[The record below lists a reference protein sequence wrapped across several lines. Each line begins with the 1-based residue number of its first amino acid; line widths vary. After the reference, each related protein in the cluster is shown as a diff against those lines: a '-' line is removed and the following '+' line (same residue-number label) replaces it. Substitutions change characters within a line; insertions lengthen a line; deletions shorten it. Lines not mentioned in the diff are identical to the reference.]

1 MCGFTGLFMPR
12 LTRAPS
18 GEISP
23 ALLHHMTDAIA
34 HRGPDDEGF
43 HIEPGIGLGFRRLS
57 IIDLAAGHQPMGN
70 EDASVMIVFNGE
82 IYNFQALR
90 DELRALGHIFATHCD
105 TEVIIHGWESWGLAV
120 LDRLDGFFAF
130 ALWDRM
136 QGSLLLARDRLGKKP
151 LYYGVAP
158 DGTLAFG
165 SELAALTPVPG
176 LTDALD
182 PAALEDYLA
191 FGYVPDPA
199 SIYQRI
205 RKLPPAHFMLI
216 TADDPRPAPR
226 RYWTLPP
233 PDATST
239 TMNEAVDILRTRL
252 DAAVSA
258 RMIADVPL
266 GAFLS
271 GGIDS
276 GAILALAARHAAAS
290 GKGPLQSFTIGFPG
304 PTDERAAAA
313 AMAGHCGATHV
324 TEAVAPGDVIDAARH
339 QAEIFGE
346 PFGDHSSVPS
356 LAVARLARTGVK
368 VALSGDGGDEVFG
381 GYRRYRWHSIADQ
394 ARRLLPDRARRALL
408 APIAA
413 AYPKLDRAPSW
424 LRAKTTLTEISLDS
438 AHGYYRTV
446 CKLQDDERRGLM
458 TPRLKSLLDGHDPAA
473 GIVAALDTE
482 ADPLRAAQLVD
493 LATYLPGDILVKVDR
508 TSMRSGVEV
517 RSPLLDPALVA
528 WGMGLPPQLKLQAGQ
543 GKSILRQAVAPLLP
557 RAVLDRPKQGFVAP
571 LSAELR
577 RAAPRLRGTLL
588 GPAMLDTGWFDGAAI
603 GRMIDQHESGQHD
616 HGWKLWHLL
625 VLEGFLARH
634 AGAAAG
640 RAHPAL
646 VA

>member
-1 MCGFTGLFMPR
+1 MCGFTGLFAPR
-12 LTRAPS
+12 TARPNARA
-18 GEISP
+18 IDP
-23 ALLHHMTDAIA
+23 ALLHRMTAAIA

-43 HIEPGIGLGFRRLS
+43 YTEPGIGLGFRRLA
-57 IIDLAAGHQPMGN
+57 IIDLAAGHQPMAN
-70 EDASVMIVFNGE
+70 EDGTVIIAFNGE
-82 IYNFQALR
+82 IYNFQSLR
-90 DELRALGHIFATHCD
+90 DELLGLGHVFATHCD

-130 ALWDRM
+130 ALWDR
-136 QGSLLLARDRLGKKP
+136 QQATLLLARDRLGKKP
-151 LYYGVAP
+151 LYYGTAP

-176 LTDALD
+176 LTDRLD
-182 PAALEDYLA
+182 PVALEDYLA

-216 TADDPRPAPR
+216 EAGTPLPPPR
-226 RYWTLPP
+226 RYWTLPQPTTP
-233 PDATST
+233 PAGLADAAA
-239 TMNEAVDILRTRL
+239 ELRTRL
-252 DAAVSA
+252 DKAVAA

-271 GGIDS
+271 GGVDS
-276 GAILALAARHAAAS
+276 SAIVALAARHAKS
-290 GKGPLQSFTIGFPG
+290 PLQSFTIGFPG
-304 PTDERAAAA
+304 ATDERATAA
-313 AMAGHCGATHV
+313 AMAAHCGVVHTSEV
-324 TEAVAPGDVIDAARH
+324 VAPTDVIDAARH
-339 QAEIFGE
+339 QAEVFGE

-381 GYRRYRWHSIADQ
+381 GYRRYRWHAIADQ

-413 AYPKLDRAPSW
+413 AYPKLDRAPAW

-438 AHGYYRTV
+438 AHGYYRTI
-446 CKLQDDERRGLM
+446 CKLQDAERRGLM
-458 TPRLKSLLDGHDPAA
+458 SPALRSMLDGHDPAA
-473 GIVAALDTE
+473 GIVAALDTD
-482 ADPLRAAQLVD
+482 ADPLRAAQMVD

-517 RSPLLDPALVA
+517 RSPLLDPALLA
-528 WGMGLPPQLKLQAGQ
+528 WGMGLPSALKLRAGQ
-543 GKSILRQAVAPLLP
+543 GKSVLRTAVSPLLP

-571 LSAELR
+571 ISAELR
-577 RAAPRLRGTLL
+577 RVAPRLRGTLL
-588 GPAMLDTGWFDGAAI
+588 GPAMLDTGWFDGTAI
-603 GRMIDQHESGQHD
+603 GRMIDQHEAGQHD

-634 AGAAAG
+634 TGAPMPDAT
-640 RAHPAL
+640 PVL

>member
-1 MCGFTGLFMPR
+1 MCGFTGLFAPR
-12 LTRAPS
+12 TARCDARD
-18 GEISP
+18 IDT
-23 ALLHHMTDAIA
+23 ALLHRMTAAIA

-43 HIEPGIGLGFRRLS
+43 HTEPGIGLGFRRLA
-57 IIDLAAGHQPMGN
+57 IIDLAAGHQPMAN
-70 EDASVMIVFNGE
+70 EDGTVTIAFNGE
-82 IYNFQALR
+82 IYNFQSLR
-90 DELRALGHIFATHCD
+90 DELLGLGHVFATHCD

-130 ALWDRM
+130 ALWDR
-136 QGSLLLARDRLGKKP
+136 QQATLLLARDRLGKKP
-151 LYYGVAP
+151 LYYGTAP
-158 DGTLAFG
+158 DGNLAFG

-176 LTDALD
+176 LTDRLD

-216 TADDPRPAPR
+216 EAGAPLPPPR
-226 RYWTLPP
+226 RYWTLPEPTTP
-233 PDATST
+233 PASLD
-239 TMNEAVDILRTRL
+239 EAAADLRTRL
-252 DAAVSA
+252 DKAVAA

-271 GGIDS
+271 GGVDS
-276 GAILALAARHAAAS
+276 SAIVALAARHAKS
-290 GKGPLQSFTIGFPG
+290 PLQSFTIGFPG
-304 PTDERAAAA
+304 TTDERATAA
-313 AMAGHCGATHV
+313 AMAEHCGALHTSEV
-324 TEAVAPGDVIDAARH
+324 VAPTDVIDAARH
-339 QAEIFGE
+339 QAEVFGE

-356 LAVARLARTGVK
+356 LAVARLARAGVK

-381 GYRRYRWHSIADQ
+381 GYRRYRWHAIADQ

-413 AYPKLDRAPSW
+413 AYPKLDRAPAW

-438 AHGYYRTV
+438 AHGYYRTL
-446 CKLQDDERRGLM
+446 CKLQDTERRGLM
-458 TPRLKSLLDGHDPAA
+458 SPALRSLLDGHDPAA
-473 GIVAALDTE
+473 GIIAALDTD
-482 ADPLRAAQLVD
+482 ADPLRAAQMVD

-517 RSPLLDPALVA
+517 RSPLLDPALLA
-528 WGMGLPPQLKLQAGQ
+528 WGMGLPPALKLRAGQ
-543 GKSILRQAVAPLLP
+543 GKSVLRAAVAPLLP
-557 RAVLDRPKQGFVAP
+557 RDVLDRPKQGFVAP
-571 LSAELR
+571 ISAELR

-588 GPAMLDTGWFDGAAI
+588 GAAMLDTGWFDGAAI

-634 AGAAAG
+634 AGAAM
-640 RAHPAL
+640 PAATPVL